1 MPETP
6 KIILVGNPNVGKSAL
21 FYRLTG
27 HYANVSNYP
36 GTTIELFRATVKI
49 GRHTVEVTD
58 TPGVNSLW
66 HQSEDERVTS
76 AVLKENPDALIV
88 QVCDSKNLM
97 RSLVLTAQIAEL
109 KRPFVMALNLFDEA
123 NAQGVKINV
132 GEIEQ
137 TFGVRAAPTIA
148 ITGEGVSSL
157 REIIAAKL
165 DAPTGRDTGLIAIRH
180 APEIERAAAAV
191 RKFAAGAG
199 WDFIILGSDPAKAAE
214 DFGGERADELAGTLA
229 NIRKRFIR
237 PPEAMLFATYY
248 SVAAEAVGRA
258 VTSRHKKSSRAAE
271 VAGRLM
277 MKPFPGYLFAAATL
291 YLMYLFVGVFAA
303 GTLVD
308 LFEEKIFGGLINPF
322 FKQIFNA
329 AGLAEGSFARDIF
342 VGEYGLITM
351 ALTYAVAIVF
361 PIVGAFFI
369 FFGALE
375 DSGYLPRL
383 ATLLD
388 KSFKKIGLNGKAVL
402 PMVLGLG
409 CDTMATLTTRILE
422 KPRERIIAT
431 LLLALA
437 IPCSAQLGVILGIL
451 GSSGPAVFLIWLSAI
466 ISVFAAVGYFVS
478 RLLPGSSSCFIMEIP
493 PLRMPYVSNI
503 LMKVKQRVLWYLME
517 AVPLFIVGTLA
528 LFGLDRIGALD
539 LIVTAMSPVVKGILG
554 LPEKTAEAFLVGFF
568 RRDYGAA
575 GLYDIS
581 RQGLLDKRQT
591 AVSLVTI
598 TLFVPCLAQFLVM
611 IKERGKKVAA
621 AIFAFVMVFSFTV
634 GGLLNAALKLVN
646 F

>member
-1 MPETP
+1 
-6 KIILVGNPNVGKSAL
+6 
-21 FYRLTG
+21 
-27 HYANVSNYP
+27 
-36 GTTIELFRATVKI
+36 
-49 GRHTVEVTD
+49 
-58 TPGVNSLW
+58 
-66 HQSEDERVTS
+66 
-76 AVLKENPDALIV
+76 
-88 QVCDSKNLM
+88 
-97 RSLVLTAQIAEL
+97 
-109 KRPFVMALNLFDEA
+109 
-123 NAQGVKINV
+123 
-132 GEIEQ
+132 
-137 TFGVRAAPTIA
+137 
-148 ITGEGVSSL
+148 
-157 REIIAAKL
+157 
-165 DAPTGRDTGLIAIRH
+165 
-180 APEIERAAAAV
+180 
-191 RKFAAGAG
+191 
-199 WDFIILGSDPAKAAE
+199 
-214 DFGGERADELAGTLA
+214 
-229 NIRKRFIR
+229 
-237 PPEAMLFATYY
+237 
-248 SVAAEAVGRA
+248 
-258 VTSRHKKSSRAAE
+258 
-271 VAGRLM
+271 
-277 MKPFPGYLFAAATL
+277 AAATL

-308 LFEEKIFGGLINPF
+308 LFEEKIFGGVINPF

-329 AGLAEGSFARDIF
+329 AGIPEGGFARDIF

-383 ATLLD
+383 AALLD
-388 KSFKKIGLNGKAVL
+388 KFFKKIGLNGKAVL

-451 GSSGPAVFLIWLSAI
+451 GSSGPDVFLIWLGTI
-466 ISVFAAVGYFVS
+466 VSVFAAVGYLVS
-478 RLLPGSSSCFIMEIP
+478 RLLPGASSCFIMEIP
-493 PLRMPYVSNI
+493 PLRMPYVGNI

-517 AVPLFIVGTLA
+517 AVPLFIAGTLA
-528 LFGLDRIGALD
+528 LFLLDRIGALD
-539 LIVTAMSPVVKGILG
+539 LIVTAMSPAVKGVLG
-554 LPEKTAEAFLVGFF
+554 LPVKTAEAFLVGFF

-575 GLYDIS
+575 GLYEIS

-634 GGLLNAALKLVN
+634 GGLLNAALKLMN